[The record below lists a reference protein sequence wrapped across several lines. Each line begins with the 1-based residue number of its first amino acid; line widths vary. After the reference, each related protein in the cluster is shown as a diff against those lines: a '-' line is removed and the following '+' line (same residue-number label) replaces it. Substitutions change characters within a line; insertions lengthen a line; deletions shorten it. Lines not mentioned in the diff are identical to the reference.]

1 MAIVSN
7 KADDAVKDLAKYY
20 FAKYI
25 DVAIGEREGISRKPA
40 PDSVYEAMRLLGATK
55 ENTVYVERLGC
66 GSVRRQKM
74 PEFHVSPLP
83 GVFEV
88 RSFFVSLEPEY
99 LIHKPE
105 EILSVVT
112 GK

>member
-1 MAIVSN
+1 MTL
-7 KADDAVKDLAKYY
+7 KKGQMRYY

-25 DVAIGEREGISRKPA
+25 DVAIGERAGISRKPA
-40 PDSVYEAMRLLGATK
+40 PDSVYEALRLLGATK
-55 ENTVYVERLGC
+55 ENTVYVGDSDVDRATAKNAGIPC
-66 GSVRRQKM
+66 ISVTWG
-74 PEFHVSPLP
+74 F
-83 GVFEV
+83 
-88 RSFFVSLEPEY
+88 RSEELLVSLEPEY